1 MSYQHIV
8 FSQNPDEV
16 DPFLAHLDATPEED
30 QHIVAGQYDYGED
43 DGDTVDEVPVYPGDQ
58 VDRHGDYVV
67 VRNTGLTYFNI
78 YRDNEA
84 PGAGQ
89 C

>member
-30 QHIVAGQYDYGED
+30 QHIVAGQYDHGDD
-43 DGDTVDEVPVYPGDQ
+43 DGRTVDEVPALPGED

-67 VRNTGLTYFNI
+67 VRNTSLTYFSI
-78 YRDNEA
+78 YRDNGT
-84 PGAGQ
+84 PGAEQ
-89 C
+89 E